1 MRIGPLR
8 FEPQRGFELFHSLLG
23 VTLIF
28 QRQRQIVM
36 CFRVVG
42 FEVQRLMIARNGL
55 VPGFVAR
62 KLDGPLTV
70 ALRRLRSRYS
80 GESQRECH
88 CRHDVR
94 SPVSEKKS
102 IRPAALHG
110 DSLARGQNPREM
122 QSLRRT
128 SVVVKSPEEFNAKLS
143 NPRSTG
149 TANNPKRR
157 VADVSPGI
165 CKLRV
170 VEDVEKFDT
179 EIESQILFNCGV
191 L

>member
-1 MRIGPLR
+1 MVALIL
-8 FEPQRGFELFHSLLG
+8 QRE
-23 VTLIF
+23 
-28 QRQRQIVM
+28 RQIVM
-36 CFRVVG
+36 RFRVVG

-110 DSLARGQNPREM
+110 DSLARGQNPCEM

-149 TANNPKRR
+149 TANYPKRPR

-170 VEDVEKFDT
+170 VEDVEKFHA